1 MADRKTQIIDT
12 AADLVQSKS
21 YSSFSYQDLSD
32 ALGIRKASI
41 HHHFKTKEDLGVA
54 LAEHFRRQYGTRL
67 EEISRFY
74 ENPWDLFEAY
84 LAVTSDIMLSAERI
98 CAGGV
103 FQSEHNVVPASVQ
116 VLITEMM
123 EAIREWLAG
132 VLAMGREGG
141 VMEYPGTPES
151 HAALIVAAL
160 QGALQNARAETPVL
174 YRAVVGQLRAG
185 MRTKS

>member
-12 AADLVQSKS
+12 AADLVQSRS

-41 HHHFKTKEDLGVA
+41 HHHFKTKEDLGIA

-74 ENPWDLFEAY
+74 DNPWDLFEAY
-84 LAVTSDIMLSAERI
+84 LAITSDIMLTADRI
-98 CAGGV
+98 CPGGV
-103 FQSEHNVVPASVQ
+103 FQSEYNVVPGSVQ
-116 VLITEMM
+116 VRIGEMM
-123 EAIREWLAG
+123 EAIREWLG
-132 VLAMGREGG
+132 GILAKGREKG

-151 HAALIVAAL
+151 QAALIVAAL
-160 QGALQNARAETPVL
+160 QGALQNARAESPAL
-174 YRAVVGQLRAG
+174 YQAIVGQLRMG

>member
-12 AADLVQSKS
+12 AANLLQSRS

-41 HHHFKTKEDLGVA
+41 HHHFKTKEDLGIG

-84 LAVTSDIMLSAERI
+84 LAITSDIMLTADRI
-98 CAGGV
+98 CAAGV
-103 FQSEHNVVPASVQ
+103 FQAEHNVVPGIHVVQ
-116 VLITEMM
+116 PDVEEALTRFHEGYRMIAYSLDITM
-123 EAIREWLAG
+123 L
-132 VLAMGREGG
+132 
-141 VMEYPGTPES
+141 
-151 HAALIVAAL
+151 
-160 QGALQNARAETPVL
+160 ARACRSGL
-174 YRAVVGQLRAG
+174 SDLRGKLAA
-185 MRTKS
+185 SQD

>member
-12 AADLVQSKS
+12 AANLVQSRS

-41 HHHFKTKEDLGVA
+41 HHHFKTKEDLGIA

-84 LAVTSDIMLSAERI
+84 LAITSDIMLTADRI
-98 CAGGV
+98 CAAGV
-103 FQSEHNVVPASVQ
+103 FQAEHNVVPGTVQ
-116 VLITEMM
+116 VRIAEMM
-123 EAIREWLAG
+123 EAVREWLG
-132 VLAMGREGG
+132 GILAKGREQG
-141 VMEYPGTPES
+141 VMEYPGTPDAQ
-151 HAALIVAAL
+151 AALVVAAL

-174 YRAVVGQLRAG
+174 YRAIVGQLRDG